1 MSEDRYQ
8 AILKE
13 YNITPDDLKTPF
25 PLKDAVVIAK
35 EFSEWRLTNS
45 HLDITPDEVRVIE
58 ENNKNDEELMRKSYM
73 EKWIKKNG
81 DKANY
86 GMLLEALRFI
96 SRIDLVEKTID
107 LLLKQIKK
115 GKRNFTV
122 YSV

>member
-45 HLDITPDEVRVIE
+45 HLDITLDEVRVIE
-58 ENNKNDEELMRKSYM
+58 ENNKNDEELMRKSYV
-73 EKWIKKNG
+73 EKWIRKNG